1 MQSILLTF
9 TQSFGLDLAQ
19 NNLLYLDPGSG
30 SILLQI
36 LIASGLGAIFVLRSS
51 WGKIKSFF
59 QRSSSINEIDQDAQ
73 DE

>member
-1 MQSILLTF
+1 MQSIIMSF
-9 TQSFGLDLAQ
+9 TDSLSHGLAQ

-36 LIASGLGAIFVLRSS
+36 LIASGLGAIFILRSS
-51 WGKIKSFF
+51 WGKVKSFF
-59 QRSSSINEIDQDAQ
+59 QRSKTTDEIDQDIL

>member
-1 MQSILLTF
+1 MQSIFLTV
-9 TQSFGLDLAQ
+9 THSFGLDLAQ
-19 NNLLYLDPGSG
+19 NSLLYLDPGSG

-59 QRSSSINEIDQDAQ
+59 QRSSSINEIDQDEQ

>member
-1 MQSILLTF
+1 MQSILLTV
-9 TQSFGLDLAQ
+9 TQSFGLDLSQ

-59 QRSSSINEIDQDAQ
+59 QRSSSINENDQDAQ

>member
-1 MQSILLTF
+1 MQFIILKSSISVGQNLM
-9 TQSFGLDLAQ
+9 Q
-19 NNLLYLDPGSG
+19 NNMLYLDPGSG

-59 QRSSSINEIDQDAQ
+59 QRSSPNDENDQDTL